1 MLARRYGVLP
11 TAIRDLAPEDLAFVK
26 LCRDAGDQ
34 ARADSLTRN
43 PDAIVFPVVIVG
55 EVG

>member
-11 TAIRDLAPEDLAFVK
+11 TVIRDLPHEDLAFVK

-34 ARADSLTRN
+34 ALSDALRAS
-43 PDAIVFPVVIVG
+43 PDAMVFPTINLGGV
-55 EVG
+55 